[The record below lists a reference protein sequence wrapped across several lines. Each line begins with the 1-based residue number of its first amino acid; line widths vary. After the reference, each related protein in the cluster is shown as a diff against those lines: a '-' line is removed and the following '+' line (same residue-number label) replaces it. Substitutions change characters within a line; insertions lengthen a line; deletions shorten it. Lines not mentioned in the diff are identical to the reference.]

1 MGLGRYPALTLRDA
15 RNIVADLRES
25 ADKGIDPERWLVAT
39 NPRVSQR

>member
-25 ADKGIDPERWLVAT
+25 ADKGIDPPNAGWWQQIQE
-39 NPRVSQR
+39 